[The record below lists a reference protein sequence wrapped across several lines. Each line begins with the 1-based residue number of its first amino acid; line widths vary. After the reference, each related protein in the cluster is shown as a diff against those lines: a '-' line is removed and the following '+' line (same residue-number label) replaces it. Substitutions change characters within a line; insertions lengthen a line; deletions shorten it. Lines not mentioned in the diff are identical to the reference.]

1 MPLQELLIRHRI
13 LPVLIVETAEAV
25 LPVVDAL
32 AAGGIHAVE
41 ITLRTPAAI
50 ASIKAV
56 RQFRPDITVAAGTV
70 RTRAD
75 LAAVAEAGVAFAVSP
90 GFTPALAAAAKQLGV
105 PLLPGVCTPSEI
117 LAGIESGY
125 ECFKLFPAEA
135 IGGQALLK
143 AFASPFAGINFCP
156 TGGIGPQNFLDYL
169 ALSNVL
175 CVGGSWM
182 VDSTLVRQERWNS
195 IEQLSRECV
204 ERIRGAGLHADAAIG
219 NSSAGDTG
227 QRL

>member
-56 RQFRPDITVAAGTV
+56 RQSRPDITVAAGTV
-70 RTRAD
+70 CTRAD

-90 GFTPALAAAAKQLGV
+90 GFTAAQGAGEEELEL
-105 PLLPGVCTPSEI
+105 PLLPGVCT
-117 LAGIESGY
+117 A
-125 ECFKLFPAEA
+125 
-135 IGGQALLK
+135 
-143 AFASPFAGINFCP
+143 N
-156 TGGIGPQNFLDYL
+156 D
-169 ALSNVL
+169 
-175 CVGGSWM
+175 
-182 VDSTLVRQERWNS
+182 R
-195 IEQLSRECV
+195 
-204 ERIRGAGLHADAAIG
+204 RGALAWHEGVCAAF
-219 NSSAGDTG
+219 
-227 QRL
+227 